1 MFPGGGGAK
10 ESRVGDPGGGGLQCW
25 AGKWPWEDLLLS
37 PRQQLLPAPPRTNLR
52 GCLSTNPATGEAGKG
67 WGETLRGPGVRALT
81 LCGEQGPLVL
91 GLGVVVAVE
100 NQILHDLPIGL
111 RRGAPMQPDS
121 GWCQGAQAQVGW
133 GCRGPWVSGE
143 ETGEAGSLTAP
154 AVGAAGRQSVKAWP
168 PCFRLYWNKPQTTKQ
183 NEVGSLT
190 GEFLENS

>member
-1 MFPGGGGAK
+1 MGG
-10 ESRVGDPGGGGLQCW
+10 
-25 AGKWPWEDLLLS
+25 
-37 PRQQLLPAPPRTNLR
+37 
-52 GCLSTNPATGEAGKG
+52 NP
-67 WGETLRGPGVRALT
+67 RGPGVQALT

-100 NQILHDLPIGL
+100 NQILHNLPVGL
-111 RRGAPMQPDS
+111 RRGAPVQPD
-121 GWCQGAQAQVGW
+121 GGRCQGAQAQVRW

-143 ETGEAGSLTAP
+143 EMGEAGSLRAP
-154 AVGAAGRQSVKAWP
+154 AMGTAGSQGMKAWP